1 MASNSKRNTPR
12 APVEIRVE
20 YQRLNSFIAD
30 YTRDIS
36 RGGLFI
42 KTETPSE
49 LGEECYLTLTFPK
62 LDEPITLV
70 AIVRHV
76 VKPGE
81 GAEPGMGLKFNFSDP
96 EEKRALSRVVDHL
109 MIEHLGVELYER
121 LSGLAKNEQTTSMQA
136 FDASVDEPSSA

>member
-42 KTETPSE
+42 KTETPSA
-49 LGEECYLTLTFPK
+49 LGEQCYLTLTFPK
-62 LDEPITLV
+62 LDEPITLAATV
-70 AIVRHV
+70 QHFVQ
-76 VKPGE
+76 PDE
-81 GAEPGMGLKFNFSDP
+81 GPEPGMGLKFTFGDI

-121 LSGLAKNEQTTSMQA
+121 LSGLAKQEHTSSMQA
-136 FDASVDEPSSA
+136 FDSSVDER